1 MPSIA
6 IGPRAPRWPRLL
18 LMLLDVALLVLVLA
32 VLAAARYDLTFS
44 VKNRPGVALAM
55 GLSAAVYLVTYGLLV
70 ARRYRW
76 ASTDEM
82 LGLGITALCLGAS
95 LSAASVLTDP
105 SIVPLSVA
113 VTIAPSAGS
122 AWLVLRYAAVR
133 IHRARQRRDR
143 RGGRRAVVVGAG
155 SGGQQAVAMMLQDS
169 RAALHPVAL
178 VDDDPAKRH
187 LGVLGVRVAGRID
200 DLDEVVRSTEA
211 EIILFA
217 IPSAPAATVERVV
230 HVAAESGCELLVLPS
245 FSEML
250 TSEGA
255 PAGPGRRVG
264 SQVELPRQA
273 FRPVLLEDLLGR
285 GSVETNTEAIASY
298 LDGKTVL
305 VTGAGGSIGSQLCRE
320 IAQYSPARL
329 VMTDRDDSL
338 LHAVQLS
345 IDGQGAL
352 ESRDL
357 VLGDLRTPGFITD
370 LITDIRPDVVFHA
383 AAIKHLTLAERF
395 PAEAFLTNVV
405 ATADLLR
412 ACVAADVDRFVNI
425 STDKAADP
433 RSVLGYTKRTTELLT
448 ATFGTTASDDAR
460 YMSVRF
466 GNVLGSRG
474 SALTTFAAQLAAGR
488 PITITSPDMTRYFM
502 TVHEACQLVLQA
514 AVDGETGDGLVL
526 DMGTAHN
533 IEQLARRFAALQG
546 FAEPRIV
553 YTGARPGEKLA
564 ETTLAAG
571 EPDERPFHPLI
582 SRVRIPVLP
591 RDLLLDITE
600 LRTGVVTSGGVQ
612 LVRDWLRD
620 AVGVVAPPPAPGVE
634 DASTS
639 LVGPTP
645 GPTSGPTPGPASEAE
660 DDATAHHAPDHHDRT
675 AWTSHS

>member
-1 MPSIA
+1 
-6 IGPRAPRWPRLL
+6 
-18 LMLLDVALLVLVLA
+18 MLLDVALLVVVLV
-32 VLAAARYDLTFS
+32 VLAAARYDMTLS
-44 VKNRPGVALAM
+44 RMNRTGIALSMA
-55 GLSAAVYLVTYGLLV
+55 LSAAVYIATYGLLV

-82 LGLGITALCLGAS
+82 LGLGMVALCLGAS
-95 LSAASVLTDP
+95 LSAASVMTEP

-113 VTIAPSAGS
+113 VTLAPCAGC
-122 AWLVLRYAAVR
+122 AWLVLRYSAVHV
-133 IHRARQRRDR
+133 HRARQRRDR

-155 SGGQQAVAMMLQDS
+155 AGGQQAVAMMLQDAH
-169 RAALHPVAL
+169 AALHPVAL

-200 DLDEVVRSTEA
+200 DLVEVVRTAEA
-211 EIILFA
+211 ETILFA

-230 HVAAESGCELLVLPS
+230 EAAAASGSELLVLPS

-255 PAGPGRRVG
+255 PTTRALRAG

-285 GSVETNTEAIASY
+285 GSVETDTRAIAAY

-320 IAQYSPARL
+320 IAQYRPARL

-357 VLGDLRTPGFITD
+357 ILGDLRTPCFITD
-370 LITDIRPDVVFHA
+370 LITGIRPDVVFHA

-425 STDKAADP
+425 STDKAAEP
-433 RSVLGYTKRTTELLT
+433 QSVLGYTKRTTELLT
-448 ATFGTTASDDAR
+448 ATFGATASDDAR

-488 PITITSPDMTRYFM
+488 PITITSPDMTRFFM

-514 AVDGETGDGLVL
+514 AVDGRTGDGLVL

-546 FAEPRIV
+546 FAEPTIV

-564 ETTLAAG
+564 ETTLAHD

-582 SRVRIPVLP
+582 SRVHIPVLP
-591 RDLLLDITE
+591 RDLLLDIARLSTD
-600 LRTGVVTSGGVQ
+600 VVAPGGVD
-612 LVRDWLRD
+612 LVNEWLHD
-620 AVGVVAPPPAPGVE
+620 AVGIAANGPAAPAPQAATAHALPAAAPQAPPPAAPEAAARAGLPPA
-634 DASTS
+634 ASAPKAPPARSGASRDPRQRWARTS
-639 LVGPTP
+639 RP
-645 GPTSGPTPGPASEAE
+645 
-660 DDATAHHAPDHHDRT
+660 
-675 AWTSHS
+675 